1 MWKSPLLEPLNAD
14 ACRRWNRLGRL
25 PALVPLTAGYARNTR
40 SLSPIRTHVL
50 ADIHTNIL
58 HRYDVNLVQI
68 NIIHA
73 ERICTNNMMAAIDGR
88 EGVSKTPLA
97 TRLTVTR
104 PEERRF
110 TCSKPVSRLTFAS
123 SKCIIMVFIWCST
136 ASIM

>member
-1 MWKSPLLEPLNAD
+1 MWKSPLLEPLKAD
-14 ACRRWNRLGRL
+14 AGIGWADRL
-25 PALVPLTAGYARNTR
+25 PSYHSPRVTPATLAAFLQFELTSWLT
-40 SLSPIRTHVL
+40 STPIYCM
-50 ADIHTNIL
+50 I
-58 HRYDVNLVQI
+58 DVNLVQNNI
-68 NIIHA
+68 NHA
-73 ERICTNNMMAAIDGR
+73 EHICTNNMMAVIDGR
-88 EGVSKTPLA
+88 EDVSKTPLA